1 MAKRKITSGIDTV
14 VDGTTAAKDKA
25 GKEVKKAKEKTG
37 GFLSGLIKGV
47 KHTADEV
54 SGDVREFVDET
65 KKKAAEEEM
74 RAREALASKAK
85 EVDTVKQQAVAGME
99 VAKDKVTAG
108 VKDTRDKVSE
118 KVTGAVQKVSDA
130 GRIGGDKVI
139 EGAKSVEAE
148 AETVIRE
155 VAEGGKAT
163 KDKVVMDVKDVGEK
177 VSTTARDAKDKISQ
191 KVLGAA
197 YAISDAGK
205 AVSVQA
211 TDAVKKTE
219 EKVGTAVQGTTDG
232 AKAAKEKLVTE
243 VKEDASI
250 VKQKVSSGVDTVV
263 NGAKTAKDKA
273 SKEGKKAKEKS
284 GGFFS
289 GLIKSAK
296 HAADEVSGDVKE
308 FVDETKKEA
317 VEEEARA
324 REVASG
330 KRKDVD
336 AAVGKS
342 VADARATKDKVQTG
356 VKETKTIV
364 STKVSESVQKVS
376 DAGKA
381 VGEKLYDTERSFEE
395 MLPSQVEQRYVVD
408 SSQHK
413 SGVTAFLEEM
423 NRDAAWDK
431 VQFQDVHL
439 YENVDTMYA
448 KQAKPESRTLKH
460 GRDVKSTTEIVTPL
474 VFGTHDPIFG
484 VGSEAQLRLSDV
496 STKDD
501 DRVSE
506 SIPKKISRI
515 PQKVSSSRD
524 RLTSSSSS
532 SDSSSSTVR
541 IVNVISEVEHLEPH
555 TRQTVTT
562 VVRKS
567 VRTAAT
573 PPPSP
578 AEYTDSRIEDVT
590 EEAAR
595 RAQSLADQALSST
608 KSGHDSAEI
617 DGTVER
623 HATSAPTKQP
633 VPAPRH
639 STRSSIETDL
649 EFGEASEVYC
659 RPYSLKYKTN
669 EQSKP
674 LREGHSPEK
683 SSPKSKIP
691 VKVKKSMDNETTVSK
706 TITESK
712 ERKTLKSDDDQP
724 KVTIDSLATRSID
737 LVERSDKLFEELS
750 EEPLGEKEARQLEED
765 KEKSDSIKP
774 EVSDETRPT
783 TETAD
788 MRDNL
793 FDSEKFEQIGETV
806 KKVETVTVTTKED
819 KETDLSRPD
828 KFVTTETTIVENLP
842 SSYDSATRTTISKVQ
857 RSVTD
862 EVVSREIVTKTVTTV
877 RCFATESIDTEQTGR
892 IARAMAASGD
902 YGDIPMPVV
911 KGRDSLPF
919 NIEQLSAKIIKS
931 TTEMSEP
938 WAHGSLTDRS
948 FLNDEKVEQWESQL
962 SQDTSPSSGNGD
974 MYTKNGSSR
983 HDLNSDTESDDSPRS
998 RRRSPSKRCT
1008 LGSSSGSDVALH
1020 EGAEL
1025 SPLEDDQGT
1034 ALTANLLKSDFL
1046 QLSEPSYM
1054 ETTTTEEDPETQ
1066 ERITR
1071 TVHVI
1076 TTTSGTASGPDELRE
1091 SMQKI
1096 VDRFMMEERREQ

>member
-1 MAKRKITSGIDTV
+1 M
-14 VDGTTAAKDKA
+14 
-25 GKEVKKAKEKTG
+25 
-37 GFLSGLIKGV
+37 L
-47 KHTADEV
+47 HTH
-54 SGDVREFVDET
+54 T
-65 KKKAAEEEM
+65 
-74 RAREALASKAK
+74 
-85 EVDTVKQQAVAGME
+85 QA
-99 VAKDKVTAG
+99 
-108 VKDTRDKVSE
+108 
-118 KVTGAVQKVSDA
+118 
-130 GRIGGDKVI
+130 
-139 EGAKSVEAE
+139 
-148 AETVIRE
+148 
-155 VAEGGKAT
+155 
-163 KDKVVMDVKDVGEK
+163 
-177 VSTTARDAKDKISQ
+177 
-191 KVLGAA
+191 
-197 YAISDAGK
+197 YN
-205 AVSVQA
+205 
-211 TDAVKKTE
+211 AVKYACVCGHTSFVCMRVHTSTFVRPEHAESFSPTVAAGLDLKFL
-219 EKVGTAVQGTTDG
+219 VCINVLYVLVPVLVHVLLDG
-232 AKAAKEKLVTE
+232 
-243 VKEDASI
+243 
-250 VKQKVSSGVDTVV
+250 
-263 NGAKTAKDKA
+263 
-273 SKEGKKAKEKS
+273 
-284 GGFFS
+284 
-289 GLIKSAK
+289 
-296 HAADEVSGDVKE
+296 
-308 FVDETKKEA
+308 
-317 VEEEARA
+317 
-324 REVASG
+324 
-330 KRKDVD
+330 
-336 AAVGKS
+336 
-342 VADARATKDKVQTG
+342 
-356 VKETKTIV
+356 
-364 STKVSESVQKVS
+364 
-376 DAGKA
+376 
-381 VGEKLYDTERSFEE
+381 
-395 MLPSQVEQRYVVD
+395 
-408 SSQHK
+408 
-413 SGVTAFLEEM
+413 
-423 NRDAAWDK
+423 
-431 VQFQDVHL
+431 
-439 YENVDTMYA
+439 
-448 KQAKPESRTLKH
+448 
-460 GRDVKSTTEIVTPL
+460 
-474 VFGTHDPIFG
+474 
-484 VGSEAQLRLSDV
+484 
-496 STKDD
+496 
-501 DRVSE
+501 
-506 SIPKKISRI
+506 
-515 PQKVSSSRD
+515 
-524 RLTSSSSS
+524 
-532 SDSSSSTVR
+532 
-541 IVNVISEVEHLEPH
+541 
-555 TRQTVTT
+555 
-562 VVRKS
+562 
-567 VRTAAT
+567 
-573 PPPSP
+573 
-578 AEYTDSRIEDVT
+578 
-590 EEAAR
+590 
-595 RAQSLADQALSST
+595 
-608 KSGHDSAEI
+608 SGHDSAEI

-706 TITESK
+706 TITSTESK

-788 MRDNL
+788 TRDNL

-1034 ALTANLLKSDFL
+1034 ALTANLLSKQCTYPANQVTRETVRSENVNFAVFCMLLLWHALFACNCTCLSFL
-1046 QLSEPSYM
+1046 FQS
-1054 ETTTTEEDPETQ
+1054 
-1066 ERITR
+1066 
-1071 TVHVI
+1071 
-1076 TTTSGTASGPDELRE
+1076 
-1091 SMQKI
+1091 
-1096 VDRFMMEERREQ
+1096 RFSLQSPYLLIQAF